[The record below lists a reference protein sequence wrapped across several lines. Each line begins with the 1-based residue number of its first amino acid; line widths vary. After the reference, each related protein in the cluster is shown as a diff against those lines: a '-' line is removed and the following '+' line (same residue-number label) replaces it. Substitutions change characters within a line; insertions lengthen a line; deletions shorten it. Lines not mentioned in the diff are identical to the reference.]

1 MANYILDVYA
11 DRGCTRCVGRLGLS
25 AQSVELAVM
34 QLRRECARCEMAGE
48 SRMLVLSRD
57 GREVAKLGSRRF
69 APWA

>member
-25 AQSVELAVM
+25 AQSDELAVM
-34 QLRRECARCEMAGE
+34 QLRREMAGE